1 MYTYMI
7 LYMIIY
13 IYAVYITCYTYT
25 RSEFSKK
32 GVLYVSHDVVDDVHN
47 VLHACFPHNL
57 QVSKFSIYTIY
68 SSFAICG
75 WIDTLNDMVT
85 VEEWYQLSSKAL
97 CMGHRM
103 VEWRSQGKLP
113 VQVVDSFDSTAAWLI
128 FPWATDAWTLF
139 HVALPHT
146 QLCIPV
152 SHKCMHDHTWYI
164 ACIFGHTNMICVAVC
179 LCTHDILYVYYDVL
193 WIVSTKWYIM
203 CTYLGKLKRTS
214 LRRHLN
220 TCQ

>member
-1 MYTYMI
+1 MIHIMYYMRVF
-7 LYMIIY
+7 LIICKY
-13 IYAVYITCYTYT
+13 P
-25 RSEFSKK
+25 SFQS
-32 GVLYVSHDVVDDVHN
+32 
-47 VLHACFPHNL
+47 
-57 QVSKFSIYTIY
+57 IY

-85 VEEWYQLSSKAL
+85 VEEWIQLSSKAL

-103 VEWRSQGKLP
+103 VEWRSQGKLQ
-113 VQVVDSFDSTAAWLI
+113 VQVVDLFDSAAAWLI
-128 FPWATDAWTLF
+128 FSWATDAWTLF
-139 HVALPHT
+139 HVALTHT

-179 LCTHDILYVYYDVL
+179 LCTHDILYYDVL
-193 WIVSTKWYIM
+193 WIVSTQWYIM

-220 TCQ
+220 TCHSAKYPKIVLLFGWWMI

>member
-1 MYTYMI
+1 MEKAYLSTNLFVCLLVLFCLFVCLFGLMYTYMI

-85 VEEWYQLSSKAL
+85 VEE
-97 CMGHRM
+97 
-103 VEWRSQGKLP
+103 
-113 VQVVDSFDSTAAWLI
+113 
-128 FPWATDAWTLF
+128 
-139 HVALPHT
+139 
-146 QLCIPV
+146 
-152 SHKCMHDHTWYI
+152 
-164 ACIFGHTNMICVAVC
+164 
-179 LCTHDILYVYYDVL
+179 
-193 WIVSTKWYIM
+193 
-203 CTYLGKLKRTS
+203 
-214 LRRHLN
+214 
-220 TCQ
+220 